1 MFLKQIKQVIVRSA
15 VQHCIEKQVF
25 AAFAVRRSKPKQHS
39 HIRKFYELN
48 SNKSLF
54 LFDIDG
60 TLISPGKTARGL
72 FVEIIA
78 ELTGKK
84 ISLEFQ
90 HVAGFTDPLILKD
103 MLQRAGIE
111 GTEIDDAIDKFFP
124 IYYERLEQRYTA
136 ATDKKIFDEVGNLL
150 TELSEENNIYLGLVT
165 GNMKRSAMI
174 KLSPFSIERF
184 FAVGAYASD
193 DSERDKLPPIA
204 VDRAERI
211 WNVKFQN
218 ESVFVVGDT
227 IHDIRCALV
236 NNYRA
241 IGIARR
247 DGDKEKNVLKSAG
260 ADWVFDALP
269 SSSEFMTIAN
279 LN

>member
-1 MFLKQIKQVIVRSA
+1 M
-15 VQHCIEKQVF
+15 
-25 AAFAVRRSKPKQHS
+25 
-39 HIRKFYELN
+39 N

-72 FVEIIA
+72 FVEIA
-78 ELTGKK
+78 MELTGKK

-111 GTEIDDAIDKFFP
+111 GIELDDAIDKFFP
-124 IYYERLEQRYTA
+124 IYYERLEQRYKT
-136 ATDKKIFDEVGNLL
+136 ATDKKMFDEVGNLL
-150 TELSEENNIYLGLVT
+150 NELSEENNIYLGLVT

-174 KLSPFSIERF
+174 KLSPFRLERF
-184 FAVGAYASD
+184 FPVGAYASD
-193 DSERDKLPPIA
+193 EPDRNKLPPIA
-204 VDRAERI
+204 VGRAERN
-211 WNVKFQN
+211 WNVEFQN

-241 IGIARR
+241 IGVARH
-247 DGDKEKNVLKSAG
+247 DGDKEKSVLKSAG
-260 ADWVFDALP
+260 ADWVFDKLP
-269 SSSEFMTIAN
+269 SSSEFKTIAN